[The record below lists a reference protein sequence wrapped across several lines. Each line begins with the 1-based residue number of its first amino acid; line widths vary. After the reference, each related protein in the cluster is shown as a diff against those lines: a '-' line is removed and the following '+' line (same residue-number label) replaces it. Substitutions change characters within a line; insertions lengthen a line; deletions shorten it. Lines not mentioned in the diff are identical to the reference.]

1 MFDRFKL
8 IIGDNI
14 NILKYKKVLLVGL
27 GGVGGQTFESL
38 VRCGF
43 FNICVI
49 DFDKVDLTNL
59 NRQVLAYKK
68 TIGLDKV
75 DVALNMALS
84 INPDI
89 NISFHKVFLEKSNIS
104 IILDEK
110 PDFVIDACDSIL
122 TKELII
128 KTCLKNNIPF
138 ISVMGTGNK
147 MHPEMLEICD
157 IRKTS
162 YDPIAKKI
170 RKMVNDEKIRGKVPV
185 IYSKEVP
192 LIRGK
197 VGSTAFVPGCAGLM
211 ATSYVV
217 NSLLGGLNEK

>member
-1 MFDRFKL
+1 
-8 IIGDNI
+8 
-14 NILKYKKVLLVGL
+14 
-27 GGVGGQTFESL
+27 
-38 VRCGF
+38 
-43 FNICVI
+43 
-49 DFDKVDLTNL
+49 
-59 NRQVLAYKK
+59 
-68 TIGLDKV
+68 
-75 DVALNMALS
+75 
-84 INPDI
+84 
-89 NISFHKVFLEKSNIS
+89 
-104 IILDEK
+104 
-110 PDFVIDACDSIL
+110 
-122 TKELII
+122 
-128 KTCLKNNIPF
+128 
-138 ISVMGTGNK
+138 MGTGNK